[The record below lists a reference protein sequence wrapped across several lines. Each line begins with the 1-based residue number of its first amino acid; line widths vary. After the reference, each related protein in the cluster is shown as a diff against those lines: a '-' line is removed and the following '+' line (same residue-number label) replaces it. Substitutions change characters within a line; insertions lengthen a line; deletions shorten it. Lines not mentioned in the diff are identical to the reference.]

1 MHRVE
6 KLADRSDGFKP
17 QGAPVY
23 HSLIPLAEIIAET
36 LKLGINTKA
45 VETEYLKLLSTLGNE
60 LRILMESSLSDIE
73 KAGSANLSEAISK
86 MRSGKVHISPGFDG
100 EYGKTKIFEDIERKE
115 ITGQGI
121 LF

>member
-6 KLADRSDGFKP
+6 KLADRADGFKP
-17 QGAPVY
+17 KDAPLY

-36 LKLGINTKA
+36 LKVGVNTKS
-45 VETEYLKLLSTLGNE
+45 VETEYLKLLQSLGNE
-60 LRILMESSLSDIE
+60 FKILMESSLFDIE
-73 KAGSANLSEAISK
+73 KTGSAALSEAISK

-100 EYGKTKIFEDIERKE
+100 EYGKIKIFEDVERKE
-115 ITGQGI
+115 ITGQGM